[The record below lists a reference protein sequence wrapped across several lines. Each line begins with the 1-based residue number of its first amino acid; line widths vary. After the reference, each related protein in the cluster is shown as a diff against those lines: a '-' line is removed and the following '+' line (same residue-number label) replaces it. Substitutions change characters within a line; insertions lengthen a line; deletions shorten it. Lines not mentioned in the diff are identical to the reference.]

1 MGKNRIEITGLR
13 KRWLISS
20 LSPIFVVALLVAVT
34 FCVGMT
40 NYYYSM
46 MLDGLRTRATH
57 ASNYFTS
64 NTMSSYGEFYR
75 SANSFVTEF
84 AERDLMELQFIG
96 SSGRI
101 QVSTSGNAAAARRYA
116 SAENKSPL

>member
-57 ASNYFTS
+57 ASVYFTS
-64 NTMSSYGEFYR
+64 NTMNSYG
-75 SANSFVTEF
+75 
-84 AERDLMELQFIG
+84 
-96 SSGRI
+96 
-101 QVSTSGNAAAARRYA
+101 
-116 SAENKSPL
+116 